1 LGHERR
7 HARLRQALR
16 IEAWYERQDAERQ
29 SGWRVCVHPRLCAV
43 GQGIEAEATKYI
55 ENHGGKVLGS
65 SKHPL
70 NTSDFA
76 SLLLQAQGSKAKVI
90 GLANAGGDT
99 VNAVKQAAEFG
110 IQQGGQSV
118 VAFLVF
124 VNDVHGMGLKVA
136 QGLARS
142 GRLPTEGARS

>member
-1 LGHERR
+1 VLEQPSWCPGRNR
-7 HARLRQALR
+7 TALR
-16 IEAWYERQDAERQ
+16 
-29 SGWRVCVHPRLCAV
+29 SPR
-43 GQGIEAEATKYI
+43 
-55 ENHGGKVLGS
+55 GS